1 MQGKKKMTCCA
12 LGLLVAALAGCAVT
26 PPVYVCAPAVMTV
39 IDGAV
44 TPVMVCAPGSPAPG
58 AGGAPAGGEWPIGER
73 L

>member
-1 MQGKKKMTCCA
+1 MPIMQGKKKMTCCA

-39 IDGAV
+39 IDDAAA
-44 TPVMVCAPGSPAPG
+44 PVMVCAPVPPA
-58 AGGAPAGGEWPIGER
+58 AKGGQT